1 MRFLGSNQTST
12 ILIVHMD
19 HLSAAGSSA
28 TRNLTTTEPSESLNR
43 RKTVDF
49 RFQRPYAT
57 SGSFFF
63 NKPMRAMDS
72 RRDFTSK
79 KVFSGYFSELG
90 EKANSAL
97 LLEIFAYFQQIPS
110 YSDVISCWG
119 YTPKRYRYVPN
130 QHYVYRRYVS
140 QPRPVHP
147 PPACVIVHHI
157 DIPKIQYRASRELAG
172 SQRFLTYRAII
183 EPGETTRGRSGTLSS
198 ILSLVFRQPA
208 Y

>member
-1 MRFLGSNQTST
+1 
-12 ILIVHMD
+12 MD

-49 RFQRPYAT
+49 RFQRPHAT
-57 SGSFFF
+57 SRSFFF

-97 LLEIFAYFQQIPS
+97 LESFNSPGSYKISVIFLAKDFFRPDLRTDAIQV
-110 YSDVISCWG
+110 D
-119 YTPKRYRYVPN
+119 TPKMGHFQN
-130 QHYVYRRYVS
+130 FVS
-140 QPRPVHP
+140 
-147 PPACVIVHHI
+147 
-157 DIPKIQYRASRELAG
+157 
-172 SQRFLTYRAII
+172 
-183 EPGETTRGRSGTLSS
+183 
-198 ILSLVFRQPA
+198 
-208 Y
+208 

>member
-1 MRFLGSNQTST
+1 
-12 ILIVHMD
+12 MD

-49 RFQRPYAT
+49 RFQRPHAT
-57 SGSFFF
+57 SRSFFF

-97 LLEIFAYFQQIPS
+97 VAVPGLVVFLRA
-110 YSDVISCWG
+110 
-119 YTPKRYRYVPN
+119 TPKDPAT
-130 QHYVYRRYVS
+130 RRS
-140 QPRPVHP
+140 AHECS
-147 PPACVIVHHI
+147 AECN
-157 DIPKIQYRASRELAG
+157 
-172 SQRFLTYRAII
+172 T
-183 EPGETTRGRSGTLSS
+183 SGTGCSSASVAVGGCRVRCCGGALFGIWLEDPPRILPLLTEEENGLSMTAEAS
-198 ILSLVFRQPA
+198 
-208 Y
+208 

>member
-1 MRFLGSNQTST
+1 
-12 ILIVHMD
+12 MD

-49 RFQRPYAT
+49 RFQRPHAT

-97 LLEIFAYFQQIPS
+97 LPPLAQNLPTSTIPLCLARK
-110 YSDVISCWG
+110 ISF
-119 YTPKRYRYVPN
+119 T
-130 QHYVYRRYVS
+130 S
-140 QPRPVHP
+140 
-147 PPACVIVHHI
+147 
-157 DIPKIQYRASRELAG
+157 KILKGNGG
-172 SQRFLTYRAII
+172 STKIGGSWQVRFLHK
-183 EPGETTRGRSGTLSS
+183 
-198 ILSLVFRQPA
+198 
-208 Y
+208 

>member
-1 MRFLGSNQTST
+1 
-12 ILIVHMD
+12 MD

-79 KVFSGYFSELG
+79 KVFPGYFSELG

-97 LLEIFAYFQQIPS
+97 PS
-110 YSDVISCWG
+110 ISAG
-119 YTPKRYRYVPN
+119 RE
-130 QHYVYRRYVS
+130 H
-140 QPRPVHP
+140 HP
-147 PPACVIVHHI
+147 IVDSPPAADHI
-157 DIPKIQYRASRELAG
+157 PL
-172 SQRFLTYRAII
+172 
-183 EPGETTRGRSGTLSS
+183 LSPE
-198 ILSLVFRQPA
+198 ILSFE
-208 Y
+208 

>member
-1 MRFLGSNQTST
+1 
-12 ILIVHMD
+12 MD

-79 KVFSGYFSELG
+79 KVFSGYFSELD

-97 LLEIFAYFQQIPS
+97 ETA
-110 YSDVISCWG
+110 
-119 YTPKRYRYVPN
+119 
-130 QHYVYRRYVS
+130 VS
-140 QPRPVHP
+140 KTLKLPLSWSSFW
-147 PPACVIVHHI
+147 
-157 DIPKIQYRASRELAG
+157 DN
-172 SQRFLTYRAII
+172 F
-183 EPGETTRGRSGTLSS
+183 RSGHHFSNYNSYT
-198 ILSLVFRQPA
+198 IF
-208 Y
+208 

>member
-1 MRFLGSNQTST
+1 
-12 ILIVHMD
+12 MD

-49 RFQRPYAT
+49 RFQRPHAT
-57 SGSFFF
+57 SRSFFF

-97 LLEIFAYFQQIPS
+97 PLGGAAPRS
-110 YSDVISCWG
+110 TTNRDVEHFHSLRPAG
-119 YTPKRYRYVPN
+119 HREVYRYT
-130 QHYVYRRYVS
+130 
-140 QPRPVHP
+140 
-147 PPACVIVHHI
+147 C
-157 DIPKIQYRASRELAG
+157 ASR
-172 SQRFLTYRAII
+172 
-183 EPGETTRGRSGTLSS
+183 
-198 ILSLVFRQPA
+198 
-208 Y
+208 

>member
-1 MRFLGSNQTST
+1 
-12 ILIVHMD
+12 MD

-49 RFQRPYAT
+49 RFQRPHAT
-57 SGSFFF
+57 SRSFFF

-97 LLEIFAYFQQIPS
+97 PS
-110 YSDVISCWG
+110 
-119 YTPKRYRYVPN
+119 
-130 QHYVYRRYVS
+130 Q
-140 QPRPVHP
+140 
-147 PPACVIVHHI
+147 
-157 DIPKIQYRASRELAG
+157 
-172 SQRFLTYRAII
+172 
-183 EPGETTRGRSGTLSS
+183 S
-198 ILSLVFRQPA
+198 ILTQKIALPFLRLSGALFDTITGA
-208 Y
+208 DSN